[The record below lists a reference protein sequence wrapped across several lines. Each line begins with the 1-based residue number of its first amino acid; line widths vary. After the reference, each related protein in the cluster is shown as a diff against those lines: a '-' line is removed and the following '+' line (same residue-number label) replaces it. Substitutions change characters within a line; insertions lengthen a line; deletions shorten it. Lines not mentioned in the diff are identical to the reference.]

1 MADIISTSI
10 SGLRA
15 FQTALATTSHN
26 ISNVGTEG
34 YSRQI
39 VELTAR
45 QPLGVGNFQIGQGV
59 DVQNIERIVDDFVTG
74 NIRDFKSEVSRL
86 DIFNDF
92 ASRVEN
98 LIADDQGSL
107 MPALDNFFNS
117 VNDLA
122 NDPSSNAPRV
132 AMLSAAEVLEQ
143 RVVSLATEMQQLEQ
157 EVDERLSFEVNE
169 LNAIATELGRIN
181 ESISKLSTSVSQPSD
196 LLDKRDVLLQRLAEK
211 ISVTVVEQNDGILN
225 VLVGTGQL
233 LVAGNMALQFNLS
246 ADPIQPDR
254 LAIALQSPGGNIDV
268 SNTVSG
274 GSIGGLLD
282 FRDGLLDSSQ
292 NRLGRVAIAV
302 ADTFNAQHQQGYDL
316 NGNLGGAFFNS
327 GSPQTLPRT
336 TNLGLSTVTATVSDV
351 TALTVS
357 DYSIDYDGA
366 NYNIVRL
373 SDNVTVA
380 SALPAAFPLTNID
393 GMDFSLGGGAPVAGD
408 SFYLR
413 PTRLGAIGF
422 SSQISQTN
430 LIAAASPIRTSI
442 AATNIGDVSISSG
455 TIVDV
460 TNANLSN
467 TVTITFNTPANTFD
481 IFDVTAGAPIAA
493 GVAFTDG
500 MTVPILPATDIN
512 GWSVRLNG
520 IPQPGDVLTIEENIG
535 AASDNRNALALAGL
549 RTQSILDNNTASY
562 QLAYSALVSEAGAV
576 SQQVHINLEVEQ
588 SLLLNATAERES
600 ISGVNLDEEAANLI
614 KFQQAYQAMSRVVQT
629 ANTLFDSLLQ
639 AV

>member
-1 MADIISTSI
+1 MADIISTSV

-39 VELTAR
+39 VELSAR
-45 QPLGVGNFQIGQGV
+45 QPLGVGNLQIGQGV
-59 DVQNIERIVDDFVTG
+59 EVQNIERVIDDFVTG

-92 ASRVEN
+92 SSRVEN

-107 MPALDNFFNS
+107 MPSLDNFFNA

-132 AMLSAAEVLEQ
+132 ALLSATEVLEQ
-143 RVVSLATEMQQLEQ
+143 RIVSLATEMQQLEQ
-157 EVDERLSFEVNE
+157 EVDERLTFEVNE
-169 LNAIATELGRIN
+169 MNAIATELGRIN
-181 ESISKLSTSVSQPSD
+181 EAISRLSSAVSQPSD
-196 LLDKRDVLLQRLAEK
+196 LLDQRDVLLQRLAEK
-211 ISVTVVEQNDGILN
+211 ISVTVVEQNDGLLN

-233 LVAGNMALQFNLS
+233 LVSGNLALQFNLS
-246 ADPIQPDR
+246 ADVIQSDR
-254 LAIALQSPGGNIDV
+254 LAISLQSPGGNIDV

-274 GSIGGLLD
+274 GTIGGLLD

-292 NRLGRVAIAV
+292 NRLGRVAIAI
-302 ADTFNAQHQQGYDL
+302 ADTFNTQHQQGYDL
-316 NGNLGGAFFNS
+316 NGNFGGAFFNS
-327 GSPQTLPRT
+327 GSPQTLPRV
-336 TNLGLSTVTATVSDV
+336 TNVGLSTVTATVSDV
-351 TALTVS
+351 SALTVS

-393 GMDFSLGGGAPVAGD
+393 GMDFTLGGGAPVAGD
-408 SFYLR
+408 TFYLR

-460 TNANLSN
+460 TNANLTD
-467 TVTITFNTPANTFD
+467 TVDIFYDPANPAGTFD
-481 IFDVTAGAPIAA
+481 VVDRATTAVLQNN
-493 GVAFTDG
+493 VAYVDG
-500 MTVPILPATDIN
+500 MTVTQN
-512 GWSVRLNG
+512 GWSIRLNG
-520 IPQPGDVLTIEENIG
+520 APQPGDVLTIEENVG
-535 AASDNRNALALAGL
+535 ATLDNRNALALADL
-549 RTQSILDNNTASY
+549 HTRSILDNNTASF

-576 SQQVHINLEVEQ
+576 NQQVHINLEVEQ

-614 KFQQAYQAMSRVVQT
+614 KFQQAFQAMSRVVQT